1 MIGYHLHI
9 IVDKNINGIAIF
21 NMKLGMVQSP
31 CVFTFKQQVLSY
43 AFYVDIIFKKLKTL
57 HKTP

>member
-43 AFYVDIIFKKLKTL
+43 AFLCGYHFQEVKDIA
-57 HKTP
+57 